1 MTPSPPN
8 KPKIIHTDDGSH
20 TIYLPELNETYHS
33 KFGAVNEAQHVFIE
47 NGLAKLEKLE
57 IRASV
62 LRQAQQP
69 KISKQESTIEI
80 LEIGFGTGLNALLTL
95 LYSIDKELTI
105 KYFTIEKNPLLKE
118 TTATLNYPKI
128 IEGAEN
134 YFDLLHSSEWEKSN
148 KISDNFILKKMK
160 ANVLNKD
167 LKLPENIDIIYFDAF
182 APSKQPEMWNENL
195 FKKLFTCL
203 KNDGKLVTYSSAG
216 IVKQALRNAGFT
228 VKRLQGPPGKHHM
241 LFCSK

>member
-57 IRASV
+57 IRASTGS
-62 LRQAQQP
+62 A
-69 KISKQESTIEI
+69 TNI

-105 KYFTIEKNPLLKE
+105 KYLTIEKNPLLKE

-160 ANVLNKD
+160 ATVLNKD

>member
-57 IRASV
+57 IRASTGS
-62 LRQAQQP
+62 A
-69 KISKQESTIEI
+69 TNI

-95 LYSIDKELTI
+95 LYSIDKELTT
-105 KYFTIEKNPLLKE
+105 KYLTIEKNPLLKE

-148 KISDNFILKKMK
+148 KISDNFILKKIK